1 MPTTEQAR
9 PGLVLPEYG
18 PSGPELIRRRFGPR
32 APWVVGGVAV
42 LIVLALVAL
51 IALTGGGLTSFEHR
65 SAPAFT
71 LLYPAGRVHRVPPRA
86 GELVRLTSRRGK
98 LRIAITARR
107 LTLPRYRGSVAALLP
122 VYADRQIGAL
132 AARLPGFR
140 ALTDGKERMKD
151 TPAYQLRYRFGAP
164 RRRTLGIDVFA
175 VPKDGDREGV
185 LLRYRQTNPP
195 RGLRGRDKDLLQ
207 ATRDVVRSFH
217 LGLDGP

>member
-32 APWVVGGVAV
+32 ALWVVGGVAV

-86 GELVRLTSRRGK
+86 GELVRR
-98 LRIAITARR
+98 
-107 LTLPRYRGSVAALLP
+107 
-122 VYADRQIGAL
+122 
-132 AARLPGFR
+132 
-140 ALTDGKERMKD
+140 
-151 TPAYQLRYRFGAP
+151 
-164 RRRTLGIDVFA
+164 
-175 VPKDGDREGV
+175 
-185 LLRYRQTNPP
+185 PP
-195 RGLRGRDKDLLQ
+195 RAPAGPASWCGSPRG
-207 ATRDVVRSFH
+207 AGSSASRS
-217 LGLDGP
+217 PRAA